1 VQEKTEY
8 PERYNQ
14 TTIQLF
20 PANILKLDHHY
31 EEESCVP
38 LSCKKNPRKYTS
50 NGKRQ
55 AAKRRKNSLIACGR
69 TMVNWSGCPAR
80 MRLDLAGVRDFE
92 PDASLQEEGGVMA
105 EDPEMV
111 VVWNG
116 GDARMDRWRR
126 PGERLERLSTASSAA
141 VMIQREFGQ
150 KLSCIAPSHSAR
162 GGWNVRCGVFWK
174 P

>member
-31 EEESCVP
+31 EEESRV
-38 LSCKKNPRKYTS
+38 LHSHAKRILTKYTS

-55 AAKRRKNSLIACGR
+55 AAKRRKNSLVACGR

-80 MRLDLAGVRDFE
+80 MRLDPAGVRDLE
-92 PDASLQEEGGVMA
+92 PNASLQEEGGVMA
-105 EDPEMV
+105 EDPEMAV
-111 VVWNG
+111 VSDG
-116 GDARMDRWRR
+116 GGERMDRWRR
-126 PGERLERLSTASSAA
+126 WCVKG
-141 VMIQREFGQ
+141 
-150 KLSCIAPSHSAR
+150 
-162 GGWNVRCGVFWK
+162 
-174 P
+174 